1 MKSILH
7 PLLLPS
13 HFSVSLPHTSSE
25 FSSKKI
31 WIYFPTDHPL
41 LITFLSEDLNKRR
54 KMGSIKIWNSPFS
67 IFCIASPQSINL
79 ASHGSECST
88 HKHWLTWEISRDI
101 DSKCNYNIFNQ
112 LISSTIIE
120 RVGHWKCF
128 SINVERFKSR
138 SQMLR
143 LKTHMISRS
152 MPHQYFVIL
161 SNFMIIIFNWVVIIL
176 ILDNHS

>member
-1 MKSILH
+1 MNRDKNGGIRVGKLGEEYGSIHGKSNSLKKRILSKKTWY
-7 PLLLPS
+7 S
-13 HFSVSLPHTSSE
+13 HELY
-25 FSSKKI
+25 SSKAK
-31 WIYFPTDHPL
+31 
-41 LITFLSEDLNKRR
+41 N
-54 KMGSIKIWNSPFS
+54 IKIEKISDE
-67 IFCIASPQSINL
+67 I
-79 ASHGSECST
+79 
-88 HKHWLTWEISRDI
+88 TWEISRDI